1 MPSRT
6 ETPAAFL
13 RRVRAR
19 RYKLKPATWKHTR
32 TREAQEYTAESD
44 FASLYVFRFKH
55 GATWGP
61 WQFEVYFSEFES
73 IRGTCASETAGK
85 AETEKLLTARI
96 LKHLTAEKPRKNA
109 GGIKKSRIV

>member
-32 TREAQEYTAESD
+32 TREAQEYTANSD

-55 GATWGP
+55 GANWGP
-61 WQFEVYFSEFES
+61 WKFEVYFSEFES
-73 IRGTCASETAGK
+73 VTGTCATATAGK
-85 AETEKLLTARI
+85 AATEKLLTARI
-96 LKHLTAEKPRKNA
+96 LKHLRVEKPRRKT
-109 GGIKKSRIV
+109 GFKKKSRNV